1 MDPLGSQEN
10 ADEAGPAGDSSH
22 FISVPFPT
30 VSLPPFVLEVP
41 RELEIID
48 GSLKS
53 LGLQAAYSVLLK
65 SCLP

>member
-1 MDPLGSQEN
+1 MDPGSQGN
-10 ADEAGPAGDSSH
+10 ADEAGPAGTLP
-22 FISVPFPT
+22 ILSVPFLT

>member
-1 MDPLGSQEN
+1 MRQAQQGTLPILFLS
-10 ADEAGPAGDSSH
+10 
-22 FISVPFPT
+22 PFS